1 MAEFMA
7 KYTPENSHRKSPEKL
22 PEEFTETYRTEGG
35 GIIGRFTVKVV
46 PIPASLTTRI

>member
-7 KYTPENSHRKSPEKL
+7 KYTLGNSHRKSLENRRKK
-22 PEEFTETYRTEGG
+22 FTETCRTEGG
-35 GIIGRFTVKVV
+35 GIIGKFTVKVV